1 MTADDYDQA
10 RLTMAVWQANGLP
23 EPVRN
28 YARQELMFDVLE
40 GLPAARQ
47 KRLILRARDESVA
60 FLTDAEAQ
68 VLIKALELRAT

>member
-1 MTADDYDQA
+1 MTADDYEQA
-10 RLTMAVWQANGLP
+10 RLTIAVWQADGLP
-23 EPVRN
+23 EPVPN
-28 YARQELMFDVLE
+28 DARQEFMFDVLE

-68 VLIKALELRAT
+68 VLIDALELRAT